1 MNREIT
7 KKRNVNN
14 LMTKNETQISTHKP
28 SDRKPVA
35 VVTGGGTG
43 IGAACCRA
51 LAKEGFRVGIH
62 YRSSEGAARQVLA
75 DVEDGF
81 LLAADLCDPRQI
93 DEMVT
98 ALKPEGSVD
107 VLVNNAGVSFNGDI
121 NSMKIDDFDAQRSM
135 LRGTWYLTKRILRLF
150 MLRRNSGRII
160 NISSVVGHTGNGGQI
175 PYTMEKAGL
184 DAFTKSLAKELWGR
198 GILVN
203 SVAPGFIE
211 TSMTAELPSDV
222 ATGILSNIPLGRMGR
237 PEEVADVVA
246 FLAGRGSY
254 ITGTV
259 IHVNGG
265 LYGG

>member
-1 MNREIT
+1 MGTTNKIRNR
-7 KKRNVNN
+7 KQ
-14 LMTKNETQISTHKP
+14 ET
-28 SDRKPVA
+28 SDDRPVA

-43 IGAACCRA
+43 IGAACCRS
-51 LAKEGFRVGIH
+51 LAHEGFRVGIH
-62 YRSSEGAARQVLA
+62 YRSSEEAAQNVLA
-75 DVEDGF
+75 DVKDGF
-81 LLAADLCDPRQI
+81 LLSADLCDPVQV

-98 ALKPEGSVD
+98 SLKAEGRVD
-107 VLVNNAGVSFNGDI
+107 VLVNNAGSSINSDI
-121 NSMKIDDFDAQRSM
+121 NSMKIDEFDAQRSM

-150 MLRRNSGRII
+150 MLRRNNGRII

-175 PYTMEKAGL
+175 PYTMEKAAL

-198 GILVN
+198 NILVN

-211 TSMTAELPSDV
+211 TAMTEELPSDV
-222 ATGILSNIPLGRMGR
+222 ATNILSNIPLGRMGK

-246 FLAGRGSY
+246 FLAGRGNY